1 MFIPDPGYTIF
12 SIPDLGSRVTK
23 ISDPGSGSASKNL
36 TIKAVSKPLGKIIWD
51 VLLFIPD
58 PDFFPSRIP
67 DPGVKKS
74 PDPDPQH
81 WLVRYVPFS

>member
-1 MFIPDPGYTIF
+1 MIIPDTGSDF

-36 TIKAVSKPLGKIIWD
+36 TIKAVSKPLGKMIWY

-74 PDPDPQH
+74 PDPEH